1 MTESEKASLALAEE
15 KLLLATQDI
24 FYFDYGCAVF
34 WGLTEQE
41 EKAAITELVP
51 FVEDPVSEG
60 ELGDSHDTMEF
71 VYDRKA
77 NPQRP
82 IRFDRIKM
90 KSLKVGE
97 KLSLSYAMAQ
107 SSKLFVL
114 ESRVFRRLESTRQLP
129 RELAEKG
136 KITCSKKELNTVRC

>member
-1 MTESEKASLALAEE
+1 
-15 KLLLATQDI
+15 
-24 FYFDYGCAVF
+24 
-34 WGLTEQE
+34 
-41 EKAAITELVP
+41 
-51 FVEDPVSEG
+51 
-60 ELGDSHDTMEF
+60 MEF

-90 KSLKVGE
+90 KSLKIGE

-114 ESRVFRRLESTRQLP
+114 ESRVFRRLESTRELP
-129 RELAEKG
+129 KELAEKG
-136 KITCSKKELNTVRC
+136 KITCSKKELNTVRHEKKIQYYRLKLF

>member
-1 MTESEKASLALAEE
+1 MPH
-15 KLLLATQDI
+15 
-24 FYFDYGCAVF
+24 
-34 WGLTEQE
+34 LTLSYLILSPSQS
-41 EKAAITELVP
+41 P
-51 FVEDPVSEG
+51 FVEDAVSE
-60 ELGDSHDTMEF
+60 EEIDNSHDTMEF

-114 ESRVFRRLESTRQLP
+114 ESRVFRRLESTRELP
-129 RELAEKG
+129 KELAEKG
-136 KITCSKKELNTVRC
+136 KITCSKKELNTVSYIYSL

>member
-60 ELGDSHDTMEF
+60 ELGDSHDTILEYSASCGRDVNNSF
-71 VYDRKA
+71 FLQ
-77 NPQRP
+77 NP
-82 IRFDRIKM
+82 
-90 KSLKVGE
+90 
-97 KLSLSYAMAQ
+97 
-107 SSKLFVL
+107 
-114 ESRVFRRLESTRQLP
+114 SRH
-129 RELAEKG
+129 
-136 KITCSKKELNTVRC
+136 TV